1 MYRVPTVEDRFWERL
16 VERSSHTYPWKIH
29 EDWLSHHLRIFPRTG
44 RTRLNNPSL
53 LEVEAGLVY
62 LSDSHSTPLF
72 STLLTQC
79 GGLSPRPKYKTE
91 KVQPSVAGQSY
102 HITGDLRNS
111 TKVGT
116 PYWRRKTAHNK
127 PKLPT
132 GHLPVERPFQRI
144 YVDSV
149 EHKSESVSA
158 AGVKCKIVLSM
169 MNHLTKSSQM
179 CLSKYTLYR
188 LWD

>member
-1 MYRVPTVEDRFWERL
+1 MNPHANRRSDRQTSFLNPFERPQVYHLWDIVGTPIEFFNSLIFLVMYRVPTVEDRFWERL

-62 LSDSHSTPLF
+62 PSDSHSTPLF

-116 PYWRRKTAHNK
+116 P
-127 PKLPT
+127 
-132 GHLPVERPFQRI
+132 
-144 YVDSV
+144 
-149 EHKSESVSA
+149 
-158 AGVKCKIVLSM
+158 
-169 MNHLTKSSQM
+169 
-179 CLSKYTLYR
+179 
-188 LWD
+188 